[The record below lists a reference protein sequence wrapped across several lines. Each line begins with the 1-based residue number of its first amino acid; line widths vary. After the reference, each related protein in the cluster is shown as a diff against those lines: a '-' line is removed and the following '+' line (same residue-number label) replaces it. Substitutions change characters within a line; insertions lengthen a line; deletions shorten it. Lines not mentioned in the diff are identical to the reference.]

1 MLSFLRRL
9 FSAFVVLVTV
19 LTAIPVMP
27 AQAAVYS
34 ATRTAGGGS
43 LTMAPGETKTA
54 TVTFQN
60 TSDFTWTNDGPGYVS
75 LYTYGPKYRTSVFDP
90 GTWLSPSQIKRIAE
104 SSVKKG
110 GTATVTFQLHA
121 PSTVGTYK
129 ETFSLASEG
138 YAWFTGGDFTMNI
151 TVKAASTASA
161 SASSTNTTST
171 TATATTVDAGNGLG
185 ATLALVSAN
194 KVKLVSGKS
203 VSLTAGFKNTGTTTW
218 TSYGLKAQDVNIASS
233 GSGSLKHSSWKG
245 DIITAVTGTIRP
257 GETAYVSFAMT
268 APSRNGTYTTN
279 FQFTANGE
287 SVDDALIEIPVEVTG
302 GAAAAIAA
310 PKNTTVDDG
319 STTVAYITEPTIRVG
334 TLIVDE
340 ETDNQ
345 VVITSDQSGFDVID
359 GAGTTLGSLDK
370 NESVTAAWNGNGY
383 SYTIGGVAKKTSQYL
398 RFVPK
403 TTNAVMTVSNFDRR
417 VTRGSSN
424 ADNTFRNILE
434 LRHNDSKDR
443 TWLINELP
451 MEYYLRGLAE
461 TSNISP
467 AEFQKT
473 LITAARTYAFYH
485 WSRATKHAAEYFHVD
500 AWLDQVYKGYGQEA
514 RTPNLTAAVDA
525 TRGRI
530 VTYQG
535 ATAITPYFSRSD
547 GRTRSWNEV
556 WGGSVPWCVGVPVP
570 ADVGKTLWGHGV
582 GMSASGAL
590 AMANNGQTYD
600 QILKYFYTGIDVG
613 KKWE

>member
-1 MLSFLRRL
+1 MPSFLRRI
-9 FSAFVVLVTV
+9 FSGFVVLVT
-19 LTAIPVMP
+19 LLSAIPVMP
-27 AQAAVYS
+27 AQAAIYS

-43 LTMAPGETKTA
+43 LTMAPGEIKTT

-60 TSDFTWTNDGPGYVS
+60 TSDFTWTNDGAGYVS

-90 GTWLSPSQIKRIAE
+90 GTWLKPSQIKRITE

-110 GTATVTFQLHA
+110 GTATVTFQLRA

-129 ETFSLASEG
+129 ETFALASES

-151 TVKAASTASA
+151 TVKAASSA
-161 SASSTNTTST
+161 STSSTNTTS
-171 TATATTVDAGNGLG
+171 AAVTVDAGNGLG

-194 KVKLVSGKS
+194 KIKLVSGKS

-218 TSYGLKAQDVNIASS
+218 TSYGLKAPDVNIASS
-233 GSGSLKHSSWKG
+233 SSGSLKHSSWKG
-245 DIITAVTGTIRP
+245 DVITAVTGKVKP

-268 APSRNGTYTTN
+268 APSRNGTYATN

-302 GAAAAIAA
+302 GAAAAVTA

-319 STTVAYITEPTIRVG
+319 SAAVAYIAEPTMRVG

-340 ETDNQ
+340 ETDNE

-370 NESVTAAWNGNGY
+370 NESVTAAWNGSGY
-383 SYTIGGVAKKTSQYL
+383 SYTIGGVTKKTTQYL

-403 TTNAVMTVSNFDRR
+403 TLNAVMTVSNFDRR
-417 VTRGSSN
+417 VTRGSSYT
-424 ADNTFRNILE
+424 DNTFRNILE

-443 TWLINELP
+443 TWLINELS

-485 WSRATKHAAEYFHVD
+485 WSRATKHASEYFHVD
-500 AWLDQVYKGYGQEA
+500 AWLDQVYKGYGQEL
-514 RTPNLTAAVDA
+514 RTPNLTAAVEA

-547 GRTRSWNEV
+547 GRTRTWSEV
-556 WGGSVPWCVGVPVP
+556 WGGSVPWCVGVTVP
-570 ADVGKTLWGHGV
+570 ADAGKTLWGHGV

-590 AMANNGQTYD
+590 AMANDGQTYLE
-600 QILKYFYTGIDVG
+600 ILKYFYTGIDVG

>member
-1 MLSFLRRL
+1 MPSFLRRF
-9 FSAFVVLVTV
+9 FSGLVVLAT
-19 LTAIPVMP
+19 LLAAFPIAP
-27 AQAAVYS
+27 AHAAVYS
-34 ATRTAGGGS
+34 ATRTAGGGN
-43 LTMAPGETKTA
+43 LTMTPGETKTT

-60 TSDFTWTNDGPGYVS
+60 TSDFTWKNDGAGYVS
-75 LYTYGPKYRTSVFDP
+75 LYTYGPKYRVSVFDP

-104 SSVKKG
+104 PSVKKG

-121 PSTVGTYK
+121 PSAEGTYK

-138 YAWFTGGDFTMNI
+138 YAWFTGGDFTMTI
-151 TVKAASTASA
+151 TVKAASAAAT
-161 SASSTNTTST
+161 SSSGTSSSTTST
-171 TATATTVDAGNGLG
+171 ATTETNNGLG

-194 KVKLVSGKS
+194 KIKLVSGKS

-218 TSYGLKAQDVNIASS
+218 TSYGLKAQDTSIASS
-233 GSGSLKHSSWKG
+233 TSGSLKHSSWKG
-245 DIITAVTGTIRP
+245 DIITAVTGKVKP

-268 APSRNGTYTTN
+268 APGRNGTYTTN

-302 GAAAAIAA
+302 GAAAAITA
-310 PKNTTVDDG
+310 PTNTTTEDD

-340 ETDNQ
+340 ETDDE
-345 VVITSDQSGFDVID
+345 VVITSDQSAFSVVD
-359 GAGTTLGSLDK
+359 GAGTTLGALDK

-383 SYTIGGVAKKTSQYL
+383 SYTIGGVTKKTSQYL
-398 RFVPK
+398 RFVP
-403 TTNAVMTVSNFDRR
+403 TTANAVMTVSNFDRR

-443 TWLINELP
+443 TWLINELS

-514 RTPNLTAAVDA
+514 RTQTLPPLSKQPGAESSRTKAPLPLRHIFLV
-525 TRGRI
+525 
-530 VTYQG
+530 
-535 ATAITPYFSRSD
+535 ATA
-547 GRTRSWNEV
+547 
-556 WGGSVPWCVGVPVP
+556 VP
-570 ADVGKTLWGHGV
+570 APGAKFGAAAYRGV
-582 GMSASGAL
+582 
-590 AMANNGQTYD
+590 
-600 QILKYFYTGIDVG
+600 
-613 KKWE
+613 